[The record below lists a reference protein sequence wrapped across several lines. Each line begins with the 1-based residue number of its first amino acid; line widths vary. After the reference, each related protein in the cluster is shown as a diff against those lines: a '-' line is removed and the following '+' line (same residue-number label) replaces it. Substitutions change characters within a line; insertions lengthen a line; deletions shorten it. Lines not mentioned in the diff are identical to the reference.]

1 MTTAVE
7 RVTKRAHQNG
17 DPDDPATIR
26 PLLTLEEFFD
36 GNEADGSIWCNL
48 PDMPTVAEVF
58 KILSAIRSKEEVA
71 DVRVEV
77 TTFDDPD
84 WPFSD
89 SVWVITSADAETVK
103 SWFSEDRGPDY
114 VTVGWR
120 EDSTYEP
127 VEVPQGMHPVLCWWD

>member
-1 MTTAVE
+1 Q
-7 RVTKRAHQNG
+7 RGRHYRRAH
-17 DPDDPATIR
+17 
-26 PLLTLEEFFD
+26 D

-71 DVRVEV
+71 DIRVEV

-103 SWFSEDRGPDY
+103 SWFSEDRAPDY

-120 EDSTYEP
+120 EDSIFEP